1 MLFFI
6 FTGRGKKMK
15 DDKALWAENL
25 LRQKYE
31 ELGKAPTKKDFDEVT
46 RSRIKAA
53 LGPWPRALEAAG
65 IKKAKTKVEDKG
77 EKEK

>member
-1 MLFFI
+1 
-6 FTGRGKKMK
+6 MK

-25 LRQKYE
+25 LRQKHE